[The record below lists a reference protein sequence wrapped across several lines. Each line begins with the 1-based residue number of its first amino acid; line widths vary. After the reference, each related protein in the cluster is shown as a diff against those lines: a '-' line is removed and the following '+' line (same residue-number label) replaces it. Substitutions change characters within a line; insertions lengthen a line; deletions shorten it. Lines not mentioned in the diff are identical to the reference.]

1 MPGVSIKIICV
12 VFRLLIAYILDLVV
26 CDLFAVIETFFS
38 RNLFKKVDLPTLV
51 LPIMVTSPHLLGN

>member
-26 CDLFAVIETFFS
+26 CDLLAVIETFYS
-38 RNLFKKVDLPTLV
+38 TNLFKKVDLPTLV
-51 LPIMVTSPHLLGN
+51 LPIMVT